1 MSMILMDGFQ
11 YDESITEGIK
21 TSKIFWYDN
30 VQSKLKIGD
39 KVLNYYI
46 DGADGATQSK
56 ILTTLTQE
64 EAPGLNISPVE
75 FSVSTPVQ

>member
-1 MSMILMDGFQ
+1 MSMILMDGFK
-11 YDESITEGIK
+11 YNESIIEDIK
-21 TSKIFWYDN
+21 TSKLFWYDN

-46 DGADGATQSK
+46 DGVTQSK

-75 FSVSTPVQ
+75 FTVSTPVQ

>member
-11 YDESITEGIK
+11 YEESITESIK

-46 DGADGATQSK
+46 DGVTQSK

>member
-30 VQSKLKIGD
+30 VQSKLKIGN
-39 KVLNYYI
+39 KVLNFYI
-46 DGADGATQSK
+46 DTTTQEK
-56 ILTTLTQE
+56 TLTTLTPE
-64 EAPGLNISPVE
+64 EAPSLNISPVE
-75 FSVSTPVQ
+75 FSVSTPV

>member
-11 YDESITEGIK
+11 YDESITESIK

-46 DGADGATQSK
+46 DGVTQSK

>member
-1 MSMILMDGFQ
+1 MSMILMDGFK
-11 YDESITEGIK
+11 YDESIMEDIK
-21 TSKIFWYDN
+21 TSKLFWYDN

-46 DGADGATQSK
+46 DGTDGTAQSK
-56 ILTTLTQE
+56 VLTTLTQE
-64 EAPGLNISPVE
+64 EAPSLNISPVE

>member
-11 YDESITEGIK
+11 YDESITESIK

-46 DGADGATQSK
+46 DGTTQNK

-64 EAPGLNISPVE
+64 EAPGLNINPVE

>member
-1 MSMILMDGFQ
+1 MSMILMDGFK
-11 YDESITEGIK
+11 YDESIIEDIK
-21 TSKIFWYDN
+21 TSKLFWYDN

-46 DGADGATQSK
+46 DGVTQSK

-75 FSVSTPVQ
+75 FTVSTPVQ

>member
-1 MSMILMDGFQ
+1 MSMILMDGFH
-11 YDESITEGIK
+11 YDESIAEDIK
-21 TSKIFWYDN
+21 TSKLFWYDN
-30 VQSKLKIGD
+30 VQSKLKIGS
-39 KVLNYYI
+39 KVLNFYI
-46 DGADGATQSK
+46 DPTTQDK

>member
-46 DGADGATQSK
+46 DGTTQNK
-56 ILTTLTQE
+56 ILTTLTPE
-64 EAPGLNISPVE
+64 EAPSLNISPVE
-75 FSVSTPVQ
+75 FSVSTPV

>member
-11 YDESITEGIK
+11 YDESIAEVIK
-21 TSKIFWYDN
+21 TSNIFWYDN
-30 VQSKLKIGD
+30 IQSKLKIGD

-46 DGADGATQSK
+46 DSATQNK

-75 FSVSTPVQ
+75 FTVSTPI

>member
-11 YDESITEGIK
+11 YDESITEVIK

-30 VQSKLKIGD
+30 IQSKLKIGD

-46 DGADGATQSK
+46 DSTTQNK

-75 FSVSTPVQ
+75 FTVSTPI

>member
-11 YDESITEGIK
+11 YDESITESIK

-46 DGADGATQSK
+46 DGTTQNK

>member
-1 MSMILMDGFQ
+1 MSMILMDGFK
-11 YDESITEGIK
+11 YDESIIEDIK
-21 TSKIFWYDN
+21 TSKLFWYDN

-46 DGADGATQSK
+46 DGSDGVTQSK
-56 ILTTLTQE
+56 ILTTLTQA

-75 FSVSTPVQ
+75 FTVSTPVQ